1 MNLSKKQDVGGL
13 FMSQLDY
20 KYRVNFVKG
29 TTDKWDEYVK
39 IFDNSPLY
47 EHYFKG
53 TDTLREWVYGP
64 LESGNVII
72 AETDSGEP
80 VGLMVYDMMG
90 MYGELPYHA
99 LLGVKENC
107 RGKGIGDQ
115 LIDIYFGICQV
126 MGFDKCFIAVSDFN
140 PRAKALYQKKG
151 FKPLLLVPDLLKK
164 GIAEWLLMKKF

>member
-53 TDTLREWVYGP
+53 TDTLREWV
-64 LESGNVII
+64 
-72 AETDSGEP
+72 
-80 VGLMVYDMMG
+80 
-90 MYGELPYHA
+90 
-99 LLGVKENC
+99 
-107 RGKGIGDQ
+107 
-115 LIDIYFGICQV
+115 
-126 MGFDKCFIAVSDFN
+126 
-140 PRAKALYQKKG
+140 
-151 FKPLLLVPDLLKK
+151 
-164 GIAEWLLMKKF
+164 

>member
-29 TTDKWDEYVK
+29 TTDTWDEYVK

-90 MYGELPYHA
+90 MYGELPYLA
-99 LLGVKENC
+99 LLGVKENF

-115 LIDIYFGICQV
+115 LIDIYFGI
-126 MGFDKCFIAVSDFN
+126 
-140 PRAKALYQKKG
+140 
-151 FKPLLLVPDLLKK
+151 
-164 GIAEWLLMKKF
+164 